1 MKTRMRPSLECADA
15 FWGPELN
22 ELDPALYLR
31 MMIVLGYPEKASLN
45 PILLLDELQDLNV
58 GEIYRHASHESVN
71 DDC

>member
-1 MKTRMRPSLECADA
+1 M
-15 FWGPELN
+15 N

-58 GEIYRHASHESVN
+58 GEIYRHSNDVPLKSVHIHTHDKREN
-71 DDC
+71 VGD